1 MKNMNKS
8 SFLPVA
14 EVSIKNVNVEKIVAI
29 ILEFVSSLL
38 FLL

>member
-14 EVSIKNVNVEKIVAI
+14 EVLTKNVNVEKIVAI